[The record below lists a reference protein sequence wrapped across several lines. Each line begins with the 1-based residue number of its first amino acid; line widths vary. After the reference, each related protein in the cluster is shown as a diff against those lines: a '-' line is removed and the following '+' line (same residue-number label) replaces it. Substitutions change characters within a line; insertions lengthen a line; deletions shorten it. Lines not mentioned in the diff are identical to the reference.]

1 MVRFLTECTKRPLYF
16 LYLEGNNTAPLSIQ
30 LLLAIILGYFVLLMI
45 IAGFASR
52 KAKPTSFFDGDRKSP
67 WFLVAF
73 GMIGSGISAVSLVSI
88 PGNVGNEKLYY
99 FQFIIGTL
107 AGYLFIAF
115 VLVPVFFRQKLVSIY
130 TYLLNRFGRNT
141 YYTGAAFFML
151 SQSFGA
157 SLRLLLSVKIL
168 QQAFFDRIHL
178 SPAVTVLIV
187 LLMIWLYTHRSGI
200 KTIVWT
206 DALQS
211 FFLVSVL
218 ILSIVIVVQHID
230 TGGKGIIGAVTA
242 HPYFAIFDFNPG
254 SGTHFVKQ
262 LISGFLITVALVGLD
277 QSMMQKTLTVS
288 NSRNARKNVLSFSFF
303 IAFAQT
309 LFLLLGILLYM
320 YAAQRGV
327 ALPFEHGR
335 FTHPDELFP
344 GLTLQYFGG
353 LGVVAFFIGVI
364 ASTFASM
371 DSCIAALTTSVSYDF
386 FDFANKPAAVQRRLK
401 TWLLLLVN
409 LVIYVIVL
417 CFWQSEGSIINFIFK
432 VAGYTYGPLL
442 GIYLVG
448 LFTKMHLKE
457 RWVPL
462 VAILAP
468 LLTIAVNYYL
478 LYLGFDLGFLNI
490 FVNAV
495 LTMMLL
501 WMIKK

>member
-1 MVRFLTECTKRPLYF
+1 MSV
-16 LYLEGNNTAPLSIQ
+16 Q

-45 IAGFASR
+45 IAAFASR
-52 KAKPTSFFDGDRKSP
+52 KAKTTSFFDGDRKSP

-99 FQFIIGTL
+99 FQFILGSI

-115 VLVPVFFRQKLVSIY
+115 VLLPVFFRQQLVSIY
-130 TYLLNRFGRNT
+130 SYLLYRFGRTT
-141 YYTGAAFFML
+141 YHTGAAFFML

-168 QQAFFDRIHL
+168 QQAFFDQAHL
-178 SPAVTVLIV
+178 PPAVTVLIV

-211 FFLVSVL
+211 FFLVAVL
-218 ILSIVIVVQHID
+218 VISIVTVVQHID
-230 TGGKGIIGAVTA
+230 TGGKGIVHALTA
-242 HPYFAIFDFNPG
+242 HPYFSFFDFNPG

-262 LISGFLITVALVGLD
+262 VVSGFLITVALVGLD

-288 NSRNARKNVLSFSFF
+288 NSRDARKNVLSFSFF

-320 YAAQRGV
+320 YAAQQGL
-327 ALPFEHGR
+327 ALPVANGR

-344 GLTLQYFGG
+344 GLTLRYFGS

-371 DSCIAALTTSVSYDF
+371 DSCIAALTTSLSYDF
-386 FDFANKPAAVQRRLK
+386 FDFANKPAPVQRRIK
-401 TWLLLLVN
+401 TWVLLFVN

-417 CFWQSEGSIINFIFK
+417 CFWRSEGSIINFIFK

-448 LFTKMHLKE
+448 LFTKMQLKD

-462 VAILAP
+462 MALLAP
-468 LLTIAVNYYL
+468 LLTMVINQYL
-478 LYLGFDLGFLNI
+478 LHLGFDPGFLNI

-495 LTMMLL
+495 LTMLLL
-501 WMIKK
+501 WIIRK